1 MALTDAELLATVE
14 EKAAAP
20 ADEVNTET
28 TEEVTDEVTDETTDE
43 TTDEVVAEGETETTE
58 ETDETA
64 PEVFTVKIDGE
75 ETEVSREELLR
86 GYSTNKA
93 AQQKFQDASVA
104 RKQAE
109 EFINILKTDPMSIL
123 TRPELG
129 IDMRQ
134 LSEHYLADQLNY
146 EQLSEE
152 QKELLN
158 ARQQL
163 AQVEQDKR
171 AREQQEYDA
180 NVEKLA
186 NEYQEEYT
194 TRINTALTDA
204 SLPVTEATIRRMA
217 NYLSEALSSDDPAIQ
232 KLSDVD
238 IVELVRED
246 YVSDIKSMLGEANA
260 ETLQNMLGSD
270 ISKTLRQAD
279 IAKLTGKPPGRTT
292 KPVKGKTRGKEE
304 PKKMN
309 NEEWSDFLDSF

>member
-20 ADEVNTET
+20 ADEANTET

-43 TTDEVVAEGETETTE
+43 VVAEGEEPAGE
-58 ETDETA
+58 ETDEPA
-64 PEVFTVKIDGE
+64 PEVFKVKIDGE

-246 YVSDIKSMLGEANA
+246 YVADIKSMLGEANA

-279 IAKLTGKPPGRTT
+279 IAQLKGKPPSRTS
-292 KPVKGKTRGKEE
+292 KPVKGKQRGKEE

-309 NEEWSDFLDSF
+309 TNEWNDFLDSF